1 MFVKVVKTNEQVQQK
16 KIFFFRFGFFF
27 LTTRD
32 NKIWI
37 LIFVEQNTN
46 PGLSSDWNSDS
57 SEQRIS
63 LFISDSRPSSSSDRL
78 GSFKL
83 FLIIEKG

>member
-1 MFVKVVKTNEQVQQK
+1 MNTFNK
-16 KIFFFRFGFFF
+16 KNIFFSDSAFFF

-46 PGLSSDWNSDS
+46 PGLSSDWNYDS

-63 LFISDSRPSSSSDRL
+63 LFISDSRPSSSSGRL

>member
-1 MFVKVVKTNEQVQQK
+1 MFVKVVKTNEHVQQK
-16 KIFFFRFGFFF
+16 KSFFSDSAFF
-27 LTTRD
+27 LTTR
-32 NKIWI
+32 NKKIWI
-37 LIFVEQNTN
+37 LLFVEQNTN

-63 LFISDSRPSSSSDRL
+63 LFISDSKTSSSSGRL

>member
-1 MFVKVVKTNEQVQQK
+1 MFVKVVKTNEHVQQK
-16 KIFFFRFGFFF
+16 KSFFFSDSVFF

-63 LFISDSRPSSSSDRL
+63 LFISDSKTSSSSGRL